1 MASATHTPTFGLTI
15 GRALGRVAATTVHAG
30 AVAATYTGN
39 FGKDVATGTSLA
51 YTEHSERLATLRL
64 AAASARPA
72 SIAITPRKARA
83 AVAA

>member
-1 MASATHTPTFGLTI
+1 MTATHTPTFGLTI

-39 FGKDVATGTSLA
+39 FGKDVATGTSLSYA
-51 YTEHSERLATLRL
+51 EHSARLATLRL